1 MIRIII
7 AEDHQSLIDGIK
19 LSLASQ
25 PDFQVVAEANDGE
38 RLVELVA
45 RYKPDLVITDIR
57 MPICDGITATQRIK
71 TNFPGVRVI
80 AFSMFDQDQAV
91 QQMRNAGASG
101 YIMKNSSLQVLL
113 EAIRTVASGKEYFD
127 ASLSVKP
134 AESKE
139 FIPLSAR
146 EAEILRMI
154 GQGKTSQEI
163 ADELF
168 IGKSTVDTHRKNIL
182 RKMNA
187 QGKTDLLR
195 YALERKYDFE

>member
-7 AEDHQSLIDGIK
+7 AEDHQSLIDGIR

-25 PDFQVVAEANDGE
+25 PDLEVVAEAHDGNMLIE
-38 RLVELVA
+38 LVERHV
-45 RYKPDLVITDIR
+45 PDVVITDIR
-57 MPICDGITATQRIK
+57 MPICDGITATLQIK
-71 TNFPGVRVI
+71 QKFPQVKVV
-80 AFSMFDQDQAV
+80 AFSMFDQEQAV
-91 QQMRNAGASG
+91 QQMREAGASG
-101 YIMKNSSLQVLL
+101 YIMKNSSLAVLL
-113 EAIRTVASGKEYFD
+113 DAVRTVAQGKEYFD
-127 ASLSVKP
+127 EGLTVKNADGKDEGLLS
-134 AESKE
+134 S
-139 FIPLSAR
+139 R

-163 ADELF
+163 ADILF

-195 YALERKYDFE
+195 FALERKYDFE

>member
-7 AEDHQSLIDGIK
+7 AEDHQSLIDGIR

-25 PDFQVVAEANDGE
+25 PDLEVVAEAHDGNMLIE
-38 RLVELVA
+38 LVERHL
-45 RYKPDLVITDIR
+45 PDVVITDIR
-57 MPICDGITATQRIK
+57 MPICDGITATRQIK
-71 TNFPGVRVI
+71 EQFPQIKVV
-80 AFSMFDQDQAV
+80 AFSMFDQEQAV
-91 QQMRNAGASG
+91 QQMREAGASG
-101 YIMKNSSLQVLL
+101 YIMKNSSLAVLL
-113 EAIRTVASGKEYFD
+113 DAVRTVAQGKAYFD
-127 ASLSVKP
+127 EGLTVKNADGKDEALLS
-134 AESKE
+134 S
-139 FIPLSAR
+139 R

-163 ADELF
+163 ADILF

-195 YALERKYDFE
+195 IALERKYDFE

>member
-7 AEDHQSLIDGIK
+7 AEDHQSLIDGIR

-25 PDFQVVAEANDGE
+25 PDLEVVAEAHDGNMLIE
-38 RLVELVA
+38 LVE
-45 RYKPDLVITDIR
+45 RYVPDVVITDIR
-57 MPICDGITATQRIK
+57 MPICDGITATRQIK
-71 TNFPGVRVI
+71 QQFPEVKVV
-80 AFSMFDQDQAV
+80 AFSMFDQEQAV
-91 QQMRNAGASG
+91 QQMREAGASG
-101 YIMKNSSLQVLL
+101 YIMKNSSLAVLL
-113 EAIRTVASGKEYFD
+113 DAVRTVAQGKEYFD
-127 ASLSVKP
+127 EGLTVKNADGKDEGLLS
-134 AESKE
+134 S
-139 FIPLSAR
+139 R

-163 ADELF
+163 ADILF

-195 YALERKYDFE
+195 FALERKYDFE

>member
-7 AEDHQSLIDGIK
+7 AEDHQSLIDGIR

-25 PDFQVVAEANDGE
+25 PDLEVVAEAHDGNMLIE
-38 RLVELVA
+38 LVERHL
-45 RYKPDLVITDIR
+45 PDVVITDIR
-57 MPICDGITATQRIK
+57 MPICDGITATRQIK
-71 TNFPGVRVI
+71 EQFPQIKVV
-80 AFSMFDQDQAV
+80 AFSMFDQEQAV
-91 QQMRNAGASG
+91 QQMREAGASG
-101 YIMKNSSLQVLL
+101 YIMKNSSLAVLL
-113 EAIRTVASGKEYFD
+113 DAVRTVAQGKEYFD
-127 ASLSVKP
+127 EGLTVKNADGKDEALLS
-134 AESKE
+134 S
-139 FIPLSAR
+139 R

-163 ADELF
+163 ADILF

-195 YALERKYDFE
+195 IALERKYDFE

>member
-127 ASLSVKP
+127 ASLLVKP

>member
-7 AEDHQSLIDGIK
+7 AEDHQSLIDGIR

-25 PDFQVVAEANDGE
+25 PDLEVVAEAHDGNMLIE
-38 RLVELVA
+38 LVERHL
-45 RYKPDLVITDIR
+45 PDVVITDIR
-57 MPICDGITATQRIK
+57 MPICDGITATRQIK
-71 TNFPGVRVI
+71 QQFPEVKVV
-80 AFSMFDQDQAV
+80 AFSMFDQEQAV
-91 QQMRNAGASG
+91 QQMREAGASG
-101 YIMKNSSLQVLL
+101 YIMKNSSLAVLL
-113 EAIRTVASGKEYFD
+113 DAVRTVAQGKEYFD
-127 ASLSVKP
+127 EGLTVKNADGKDEGLLS
-134 AESKE
+134 S
-139 FIPLSAR
+139 R

-163 ADELF
+163 ADILF

-195 YALERKYDFE
+195 FALERKYDFE

>member
-127 ASLSVKP
+127 ASLLVKP
-134 AESKE
+134 AERKE